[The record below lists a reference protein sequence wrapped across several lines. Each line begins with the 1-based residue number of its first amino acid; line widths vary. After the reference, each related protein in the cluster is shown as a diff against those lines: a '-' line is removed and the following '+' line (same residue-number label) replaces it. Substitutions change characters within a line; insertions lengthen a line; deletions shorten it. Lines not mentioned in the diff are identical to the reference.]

1 VSNAV
6 RAAGTRVSGRKIKKS
21 AGEVAFNVFNV
32 AFMVIVSALMVMPLL
47 NAYAISFSANAPA
60 ARGEVGFWPVGF
72 TVDAYKYLK
81 NFSILATGF
90 KNSAFLLS
98 FGTCVNMFFT
108 ILTAYPLSR
117 KTLAG
122 RKFFLAAIVFTM
134 MFSGGLIPM
143 YLLLLKLKLINTT
156 WSLILPGMISAWNLI
171 IMKNFFESIPKELI
185 EAARVDGMSEM
196 RIVVKIIIPLSM
208 SAIATI
214 ALFYGV
220 GHWNAYFSAA
230 IYINE
235 RSKWPLQL
243 VLREIVVAAQMA
255 QAQTGMDL
263 ALNVP
268 VEPLKMAVIVV
279 TTTPIL
285 CIYPFIQKYF
295 VKGVIMGAIKG

>member
-1 VSNAV
+1 VADKTWAYGV
-6 RAAGTRVSGRKIKKS
+6 HIKQKIKKS
-21 AGEVAFNVFNV
+21 PQETAFNIANV
-32 AFMVIVSALMVMPLL
+32 LFMVFISAIMVMPLL
-47 NAYAISFSANAPA
+47 NAYAISFSSNAPA

-72 TVDAYKYLK
+72 TVEAYMYLR

-90 KNSAFLLS
+90 RNSVFLLIC
-98 FGTCVNMFFT
+98 GTGVNMFFT

-122 RKFFLAAIVFTM
+122 RKYILAAILFTM

-143 YLLLLKLKLINTT
+143 YLLLLNLKMLNTFWALI
-156 WSLILPGMISAWNLI
+156 IPGMISAWNLI
-171 IMKNFFESIPKELI
+171 IMKNFFESLPKELI
-185 EAARVDGMSEM
+185 EAARVDGMSEAG
-196 RIVVKIIIPLSM
+196 IVLKIIIPLSM

-230 IYINE
+230 IYIND
-235 RSKWPLQL
+235 RAKWPLQL

-263 ALNVP
+263 ALSIP

>member
-1 VSNAV
+1 MSETV
-6 RAAGTRVSGRKIKKS
+6 RAYGASVKYKMRKSI
-21 AGEVAFNVFNV
+21 GEKAFNVINV
-32 AFMVIVSALMVMPLL
+32 LFMLLISALMVMPIV
-47 NAYAISFSANAPA
+47 NAFAISFSANAPA
-60 ARGEVGFWPVGF
+60 ARGEVGFWPINF
-72 TVDAYKYLK
+72 TIDAYRYLK
-81 NFSILATGF
+81 NFAIIGTGF
-90 KNSAFLLS
+90 QNSFFLL
-98 FGTCVNMFFT
+98 FCGTGINMFLT

-117 KTLAG
+117 RRLKG
-122 RKFFLAAIVFTM
+122 RKIFMTGIIFTM
-134 MFSGGLIPM
+134 MFGGGLIPS
-143 YLLLLKLKLINTT
+143 YLLIMNLKLLDSI
-156 WSLILPGMISAWNLI
+156 WSLILPGAISAWNLI
-171 IMKNFFESIPKELI
+171 IMKNFFESLPMELI
-185 EAARVDGMSEM
+185 EAARVDGMSEPG
-196 RIVVKIIIPLSM
+196 IVLKIIIPLSM

-220 GHWNAYFSAA
+220 SHWNSYFSAA
-230 IYINE
+230 IYIND
-235 RSKWPLQL
+235 RAKWPLQL

>member
-1 VSNAV
+1 MSDIAQSYGVSQ
-6 RAAGTRVSGRKIKKS
+6 KYKMKKS
-21 AGEVAFNVFNV
+21 TGEIAFNVINIF
-32 AFMVIVSALMVMPLL
+32 FMVLMSALMVMPLI

-60 ARGEVGFWPVGF
+60 ARGEVGFWPINF
-72 TVDAYKYLK
+72 TIDAYKYLK
-81 NFSILATGF
+81 NFSIIGTGF
-90 KNSAFLLS
+90 QNSFFLL
-98 FGTCVNMFFT
+98 FCGTGINMVLT
-108 ILTAYPLSR
+108 VLTAYPLSR
-117 KTLAG
+117 KRLKG
-122 RKFFLAAIVFTM
+122 RKVFMTAILFTM
-134 MFSGGLIPM
+134 MFSGGLIPS
-143 YLLLLKLKLINTT
+143 YLLIMNLKLMDSI
-156 WSLILPGMISAWNLI
+156 WSLILPGAISAWNLI
-171 IMKNFFESIPKELI
+171 IMKNFFESLPAELI
-185 EAARVDGMSEM
+185 EAARVDGMSEPG
-196 RIVVKIIIPLSM
+196 IVLKIIIPLSM

-230 IYINE
+230 IYIND
-235 RSKWPLQL
+235 RAKWPLQL